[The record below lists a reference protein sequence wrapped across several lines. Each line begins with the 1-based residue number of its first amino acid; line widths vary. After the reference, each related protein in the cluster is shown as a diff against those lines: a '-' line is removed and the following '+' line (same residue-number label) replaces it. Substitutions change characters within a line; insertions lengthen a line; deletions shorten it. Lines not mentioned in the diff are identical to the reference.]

1 MRSIARARL
10 SSPARSRGGDFKSE
24 RSDKWRPELARARP
38 ALVDDGRGAMA
49 TPTRAPT
56 PTNATRAMI
65 RRASRPRRACPSRA
79 TTTTRARS
87 LADDARAQGAALDG
101 VDGAWISGMVTFWL
115 DEEWE
120 RGAVINRAIGDA
132 VASSY
137 ASRVEAMDVDESEPM
152 QKLVFGM
159 AEDLLTFDFSDS
171 FVSAFEVSNKVIEM
185 LMLRAGVDVCCVSE
199 EDLTR
204 AERYEESLRA
214 GSTD

>member
-1 MRSIARARL
+1 
-10 SSPARSRGGDFKSE
+10 
-24 RSDKWRPELARARP
+24 
-38 ALVDDGRGAMA
+38 MA
-49 TPTRAPT
+49 TPTRAT
-56 PTNATRAMI
+56 TTTVTVTTTVATRAVI
-65 RRASRPRRACPSRA
+65 RRVRPSRA
-79 TTTTRARS
+79 ANTRARS

-101 VDGAWISGMVTFWL
+101 VDGAWISGMVRFWL

-132 VASSY
+132 VAASY
-137 ASRVEAMDVDESEPM
+137 LARVEAMDVATESEPM
-152 QKLVFGM
+152 QRLVFGM

>member
-1 MRSIARARL
+1 M
-10 SSPARSRGGDFKSE
+10 DSE
-24 RSDKWRPELARARP
+24 PSRARP
-38 ALVDDGRGAMA
+38 AFVDDGRGAMA
-49 TPTRAPT
+49 TPTRAT
-56 PTNATRAMI
+56 TTVANAVI
-65 RRASRPRRACPSRA
+65 RRASRPCRACPSRA
-79 TTTTRARS
+79 ATTRARS

-101 VDGAWISGMVTFWL
+101 VDGAWISGMVRFWL

-137 ASRVEAMDVDESEPM
+137 AARVEAMDVNESEPM
-152 QKLVFGM
+152 QKLVFGL
-159 AEDLLTFDFSDS
+159 AEDLLMFDFSDS

-204 AERYEESLRA
+204 AERYEESMRA

>member
-1 MRSIARARL
+1 MDESA
-10 SSPARSRGGDFKSE
+10 SPA
-24 RSDKWRPELARARP
+24 P
-38 ALVDDGRGAMA
+38 ALVDDDGRGAMMA
-49 TPTRAPT
+49 TTT
-56 PTNATRAMI
+56 
-65 RRASRPRRACPSRA
+65 RA
-79 TTTTRARS
+79 TTTTVVNAVATRAVIRRVPPSRAVNTHARS

-101 VDGAWISGMVTFWL
+101 VDGAWISGMVRFWL

-137 ASRVEAMDVDESEPM
+137 EARVEAMDVATESEPM